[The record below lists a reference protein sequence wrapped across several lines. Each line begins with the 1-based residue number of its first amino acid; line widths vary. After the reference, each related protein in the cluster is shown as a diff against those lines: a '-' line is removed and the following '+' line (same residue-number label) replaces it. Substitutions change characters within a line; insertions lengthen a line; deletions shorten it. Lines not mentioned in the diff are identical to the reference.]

1 VRNLLRR
8 LDHFLERKWRE
19 TCEVLFYLAD
29 KKVEEDDIDWL
40 NMANNMSFDEK
51 KYWENRTDTYLV
63 ETKHIDK
70 WKNEQNNN
78 YIKSKKDKDKQ

>member
-1 VRNLLRR
+1 MRNLLRR

-40 NMANNMSFDEK
+40 NMHNDMVN
-51 KYWENRTDTYLV
+51 
-63 ETKHIDK
+63 
-70 WKNEQNNN
+70 
-78 YIKSKKDKDKQ
+78 SKKDKQ

>member
-8 LDHFLERKWRE
+8 LDHFLDRKWRE

-40 NMANNMSFDEK
+40 NMHNDMVNN
-51 KYWENRTDTYLV
+51 
-63 ETKHIDK
+63 
-70 WKNEQNNN
+70 
-78 YIKSKKDKDKQ
+78 KKDTQ